1 MTNQNSNELAIARK
15 RLQHIESNQWSE
27 RSELSELLDER
38 QTQVLQS
45 DVGKLLEGLP
55 FTWTPSIYERIADL
69 TQWEYPEALLL
80 QAEIKLLGADGTKP
94 DPAISAEVLLP
105 KLLAQ
110 DGLEKNIKSEAQY
123 LIGKCCDS
131 HPYYSRLFSGTRE
144 REWYR
149 EAMNSGSIRGAIALA
164 YHIGSSRAVFRG
176 CLNRAYELGHMESGM
191 LLAGDFQNISDSE
204 TLWKKMANQDY
215 VPAII
220 RLAEH
225 YLSRGS
231 YVGGYAQEE
240 KINQA
245 RVAYKKAASLGSSDA
260 IVWVTLDE
268 LSNPSLFD
276 REPLLQTL
284 RSSIESASRSY
295 SYYKAIVIL
304 AREEC
309 KNGNIAA
316 YRQLLE
322 QVSTAN
328 HFVPIIY
335 FKCPAD
341 LLFDLAEMYENGIS
355 GEANADKAL
364 ELHRRAAQDG
374 ENRAISL
381 LNQLNITYR

>member
-1 MTNQNSNELAIARK
+1 MTNQNLNELEIARK

-27 RSELSELLDER
+27 RSELSELFDER
-38 QTQVLQS
+38 QTQILQS
-45 DVGKLLEGLP
+45 DIGKLLEGLP
-55 FTWTPSIYERIADL
+55 FTWTPSIYERIVNL
-69 TQWEYPEALLL
+69 TQFEYPEALLL
-80 QAEIKLLGADGTKP
+80 QAEIKMLGADDTKP

-123 LIGKCCDS
+123 LIGKCCDTL
-131 HPYYSRLFSGTRE
+131 YSRFSGLTA

-149 EAMNSGSIRGAIALA
+149 EAMNSGSIRGAITLA
-164 YHIGSSRAVFRG
+164 YHIDSSRAVFRD

-191 LLAGDFQNISDSE
+191 LLAGDFQNSSDSE

-215 VPAII
+215 LPAII

-225 YLSRGS
+225 YLYRSS
-231 YVGGYAQEE
+231 YVGGYAREE

-245 RVAYKKAASLGSSDA
+245 RVAYQKAASLGSSDA

-268 LSNPSLFD
+268 LSNPNLFD

-284 RSSIESASRSY
+284 RSSIEHASRSV
-295 SYYKAIVIL
+295 SYYEAVVIL
-304 AREEC
+304 AREAF
-309 KNGNIAA
+309 KNSNIAA

-322 QVSTAN
+322 QVSKA
-328 HFVPIIY
+328 HLFVRAID

-341 LLFDLAEMYENGIS
+341 FLFDLAEMYENGIS
-355 GEANADKAL
+355 GEVNADKAL
-364 ELHRRAAQDG
+364 ELYRCAAQSG